1 MKNRIIVVP
10 NSEVTRKGKTYN
22 VLKSQKDFYQN
33 FELYDYQVTI
43 AAIIRESE
51 KEFFGWNIQEAEHI
65 NCLKQNVFSN
75 YYSTF
80 RKVIIYFITVFIT
93 FFTVLKNKKF
103 YLFVPG
109 NISTVYLIF
118 LILFKKEYGLYV
130 RGDFT
135 RNREK
140 KLYEWALSKAKF
152 VITTGNY
159 VTKLCRAFNSNV
171 EPVVPMMNTSMEDL
185 YLEKTISFSGK
196 PKLLFVGRLSVEK
209 GIEEL
214 LEAASI
220 LRNNE
225 IGFSLDIVG
234 GGEKE
239 WFETAQKKLV
249 EKDME
254 TSVNILGPISDKN
267 KLNQLFKT
275 SDMLVFPSHH
285 EGFPRVVYEAM
296 TFGLPMILTDLRAY
310 KDILEHKKDC
320 TKVGVRDSKGL
331 ADSIKELIENENLRK
346 SYSQSGLSMMAS
358 QYKEFEKNKDH
369 THQVVKQF

>member
-1 MKNRIIVVP
+1 MKKRIIIVP
-10 NSEVTRKGKTYN
+10 NSEVTWKGNTYN

-33 FELYDYQVTI
+33 FESYDYQVAI

-51 KEFFGWNIQEAEHI
+51 KEFFGWNVQEAEHI
-65 NCLKQNVFSN
+65 SCIKHNVFSS

-80 RKVIIYFITVFIT
+80 RKIIIYFFTVFIA

-109 NISTVYLIF
+109 NITTVYLIF
-118 LILFKKEYGLYV
+118 LILFRKEFGLYV

-140 KLYEWALSKAKF
+140 KLYERALRRAKF

-159 VTKLCRAFNSNV
+159 VTKLCREFNSNV
-171 EPVVPMMNTSMEDL
+171 EPVIPMMNTSKEDL
-185 YLEKTISFSGK
+185 YLEKSTSVLGK

-220 LRNNE
+220 LRNNGVE
-225 IGFSLDIVG
+225 FSLDIVG

-239 WFETAQKKLV
+239 WFESAQEKLV

-267 KLNQLFKT
+267 RLKELFKT

-320 TKVGVRDSKGL
+320 TKVDLRDAKGL
-331 ADSIKELIENENLRK
+331 SDSIKELIENENLRE
-346 SYSQSGLSMMAS
+346 SYSQSGLWMMAS

-369 THQVVKQF
+369 TYQVVKQF